1 MCGEKSP
8 GSFPRIPLRYRVFGM
23 THVLILLFLYNMK
36 TIGSLLQDPKYT
48 EKFVLQKL
56 LCLFLGCTREELR
69 TGVDR
74 QVDDEMVQKIMSA
87 YDDYVVKKKP
97 LEYVLGHVD
106 FFGNEFIVNEAT
118 LIPRPETE
126 YMITAVKEYVDGK
139 LKMGN

>member
-1 MCGEKSP
+1 M
-8 GSFPRIPLRYRVFGM
+8 
-23 THVLILLFLYNMK
+23 ILLFLYNMK

-69 TGVDR
+69 TGVER

-126 YMITAVKEYVDGK
+126 YMIMAVKEYVDGK
-139 LKMGN
+139 LKMEDGG